1 MGRNYASAAKAAW
14 EESDCFM
21 TASDLHQRMLH
32 LLDRARAMSGPD
44 AHGRPK
50 PAPTRDLGPVE
61 AMPLDWEPDWHN
73 TVPDL
78 MTPDLAANAALPPE
92 PPGEEPG
99 PAAVPQD
106 AGQLRRE
113 SRHKVL
119 RKGKITYSNGNFEV
133 ECQVRDLNS
142 TGARLKL
149 AGDVTV
155 PSCFQITI
163 YPEKL
168 TRSAQVC
175 WRNDLVIGIRFLD
188 D

>member
-1 MGRNYASAAKAAW
+1 
-14 EESDCFM
+14 
-21 TASDLHQRMLH
+21 MLH
-32 LLDRARAMSGPD
+32 LLDRAKAMSGPD

-50 PAPTRDLGPVE
+50 PAPGCELGPVE

-78 MTPDLAANAALPPE
+78 MSPDLTGNATLPPD
-92 PPGEEPG
+92 PLAGEIN
-99 PAAVPQD
+99 PAATPQNAD
-106 AGQLRRE
+106 QMRRE
-113 SRHKVL
+113 ARHKVL

-142 TGARLKL
+142 TGAKLKL

>member
-1 MGRNYASAAKAAW
+1 
-14 EESDCFM
+14 
-21 TASDLHQRMLH
+21 MLH
-32 LLDRARAMSGPD
+32 LLDRAKAMSGPD

-50 PAPTRDLGPVE
+50 PAPGCELGPVE
-61 AMPLDWEPDWHN
+61 AMPLDWEPDWYN

-78 MTPDLAANAALPPE
+78 MTAEFNGHDSHPDDPHIDTME
-92 PPGEEPG
+92 P
-99 PAAVPQD
+99 D
-106 AGQLRRE
+106 ATLQVAGHMRQE
-113 SRHKVL
+113 ARHKVL

-142 TGARLKL
+142 TGAKVKL

-163 YPEKL
+163 YPERL